1 MTAKDLRKLIEETHD
16 DGAPGLT
23 RAAPSYQLLDAWR
36 AARDEATSAYES
48 WRRLRSKAA
57 FAVYC
62 AAEDRADA
70 AVAALRAATTR

>member
-1 MTAKDLRKLIEETHD
+1 MTAKDLRKLMDETHE

-36 AARDEATSAYES
+36 AARDEAGCAYEA
-48 WRRLRSKAA
+48 WRRMRSKAA
-57 FAVYC
+57 FAVYV

-70 AVAALRAATTR
+70 AMAALRAAATR